1 MIPITK
7 DEAIEIMEI
16 LYSLY
21 PNFNRRGMDNF
32 NRIWVGKLM
41 EGDYKKTLKKTNE
54 YVDQSP
60 YPPSP
65 ADIIV
70 KPHKH
75 VDHGMPEQIRAAEER
90 VRKEQADPEIAAR
103 RKSKLD
109 EYRKKLERMQAEV
122 SLQHDD

>member
-1 MIPITK
+1 MNK
-7 DEAIEIMEI
+7 EEALEIMEL
-16 LYSLY
+16 LYATY
-21 PNFNRRGMDNF
+21 PNFNKSGMKKF
-32 NRIWVGKLM
+32 NQIWMDKLM
-41 EGDYKKTLKKTNE
+41 DLGDYRKTLQRANQYITE
-54 YVDQSP
+54 SP
-60 YPPSP
+60 YPPSL

-70 KPHKH
+70 KPYKH

-109 EYRKKLERMQAEV
+109 EYRKKLERMQVEV